1 MHRDAVILGSG
12 FSGSL
17 LAWILATAG
26 RSVLVLDRQS
36 HPRFAIGESSTPTA
50 DFLLAH
56 LADRWNLPSLAPL
69 ACWGTWKQS
78 YPEVLGGKKRGFS
91 YYQHLPGQRFHEDDR
106 HSQSLLVAASCE
118 DHWSD
123 THWLRSSVDH
133 FLAQQASAAGASIEE
148 RREVVQCNWDPTC
161 RQWHVDFKQ
170 PDNPSLPLQSIQTPW
185 VIDASGA
192 GTALAPWVN
201 NHRDDDWMRTRTRAI
216 FGHFTGVAD
225 FHPFASADDP
235 FAGDDAAQHHL
246 LDSGWIWMLRMERG
260 ITSVGLVEP
269 YESQTPLPSPEHH
282 FQKLLKE
289 FPTIAP
295 LMSDAT
301 CIAPTTGMGQTL
313 GRMSRCMARAAGPG
327 WFSLPLAYGF
337 VDPLHSSG
345 IAHALSGVARVAEAI
360 LGDSKE
366 LPERIARYN
375 NDLRRE
381 VEWIDLLVASCYAAQ
396 PSFERFRAAASLYF
410 VAAVAFEQQL
420 ANDPAQWPL
429 GFLQSEDIR
438 LRQVAIE
445 IYNSLQG
452 EKETSDFDEQKQA
465 TIWAAEV
472 ADKIKP
478 WDPVGLLDPK
488 HRNRIAHSSAPKYA
502 AIASR
507 GGALPG
513 DVHQGIPAT
522 SPER

>member
-1 MHRDAVILGSG
+1 
-12 FSGSL
+12 
-17 LAWILATAG
+17 
-26 RSVLVLDRQS
+26 
-36 HPRFAIGESSTPTA
+36 
-50 DFLLAH
+50 
-56 LADRWNLPSLAPL
+56 
-69 ACWGTWKQS
+69 
-78 YPEVLGGKKRGFS
+78 
-91 YYQHLPGQRFHEDDR
+91 
-106 HSQSLLVAASCE
+106 
-118 DHWSD
+118 
-123 THWLRSSVDH
+123 
-133 FLAQQASAAGASIEE
+133 
-148 RREVVQCNWDPTC
+148 
-161 RQWHVDFKQ
+161 
-170 PDNPSLPLQSIQTPW
+170 
-185 VIDASGA
+185 
-192 GTALAPWVN
+192 
-201 NHRDDDWMRTRTRAI
+201 
-216 FGHFTGVAD
+216 
-225 FHPFASADDP
+225 
-235 FAGDDAAQHHL
+235 
-246 LDSGWIWMLRMERG
+246 
-260 ITSVGLVEP
+260 
-269 YESQTPLPSPEHH
+269 QTPLPSPEDH
-282 FQKLLKE
+282 FQKRLKE

-313 GRMSRCMARAAGPG
+313 GRMSRCMAKAAGPG

-410 VAAVAFEQQL
+410 VAAIAFEQQL
-420 ANDPAQWPL
+420 ASDPAHWPL

-513 DVHQGIPAT
+513 NVHQGIPAT